1 MLDPAGDEA
10 ARAAEAGARPLLP
23 PGAVAAADH
32 AADAAASPA
41 PPEPAEVL
49 SAGLLLTPARPANA
63 FEETVQRL
71 LQSIR
76 LGLIGPGERLPPER
90 ELAGMLEVSR
100 DTLREAIAS
109 LAEAGWVVA
118 RRGRYGGT
126 FVSDEL
132 PTAAPISA
140 GADRDPM
147 GPAARLE
154 DTLALRAVIEVGVAR
169 RAAES
174 ELAAGDR
181 ERLWQAYEECRSAP
195 GVQYRM
201 ADSRLH
207 LLIAEVI
214 GAPTLIPL
222 VADVRMRVNELLDGI
237 PLLAPNIAHSDEQHR
252 AIVDAI
258 LRGSPDDAAAAM
270 AEHIEGTEALLR
282 GFYA

>member
-1 MLDPAGDEA
+1 MADAERYEQAEPPEGD
-10 ARAAEAGARPLLP
+10 G
-23 PGAVAAADH
+23 AAALG
-32 AADAAASPA
+32 ADAPNAD
-41 PPEPAEVL
+41 VL

-76 LGLIGPGERLPPER
+76 LGLIGPGERLPAER
-90 ELAGMLEVSR
+90 ELATMLEVSR

-132 PTAAPISA
+132 PVALPASRGTA
-140 GADRDPM
+140 DDPFVTS
-147 GPAARLE
+147 GQLE
-154 DTLALRAVIEVGVAR
+154 DTLALRSVIEVGAAR

-174 ELAAGDR
+174 ELSGNDR
-181 ERLWQAYEECRSAP
+181 ERLWQAYEECSAAT
-195 GVQYRM
+195 GEQYRM

-207 LLIAEVI
+207 LLIAEVL
-214 GAPTLIPL
+214 GAPSVIPL

-237 PLLAPNIAHSDEQHR
+237 PLLAPNIAHSNEQHR
-252 AIVDAI
+252 AIVGAI
-258 LRGSPDDAAAAM
+258 LRGSPDDAASAM
-270 AEHIEGTEALLR
+270 AEHLEGTEALLR

>member
-1 MLDPAGDEA
+1 M
-10 ARAAEAGARPLLP
+10 
-23 PGAVAAADH
+23 
-32 AADAAASPA
+32 ADAVEHNEQADS
-41 PPEPAEVL
+41 AEVL

-76 LGLIGPGERLPPER
+76 LGLIGPGERLPAER

-109 LAEAGWVVA
+109 LADAGWVVA

-132 PTAAPISA
+132 PAAHPATSA
-140 GADRDPM
+140 
-147 GPAARLE
+147 AAHELVASGHLE
-154 DTLALRAVIEVGVAR
+154 DTLALRSVIEVGAAR

-174 ELAAGDR
+174 ELSGNDR
-181 ERLWQAYEECRSAP
+181 ERLWQAYEECRSAT
-195 GVQYRM
+195 GDQYRM

-207 LLIAEVI
+207 LLIAEVL
-214 GAPTLIPL
+214 GAPSVIPL

-252 AIVDAI
+252 EIVGAI
-258 LRGSPDDAAAAM
+258 LRGSPDEAARAM
-270 AEHIEGTEALLR
+270 AEHVAGTEALLR

>member
-1 MLDPAGDEA
+1 MDRPEDEA
-10 ARAAEAGARPLLP
+10 A
-23 PGAVAAADH
+23 
-32 AADAAASPA
+32 ADAT
-41 PPEPAEVL
+41 AEVL
-49 SAGLLLTPARPANA
+49 SAGLLLTPAHPANA
-63 FEETVQRL
+63 FEETMQRL

-76 LGLIGPGERLPPER
+76 LGLIGPGDRLPPER

-109 LAEAGWVVA
+109 LAEAGFVVS

-132 PTAAPISA
+132 PARAPVA
-140 GADRDPM
+140 GAEPDPLAT
-147 GPAARLE
+147 AARLE
-154 DTLALRAVIEVGVAR
+154 DTLALRAVLEVGTAR

-174 ELAAGDR
+174 ELSAVDR
-181 ERLWQAYEECRSAP
+181 ERLWQAYEECRAAS
-195 GVQYRM
+195 GDQYRM

-207 LLIAEVI
+207 LLIAEVL
-214 GAPTLIPL
+214 GAPSIIPL

-237 PLLAPNIAHSDEQHR
+237 PLLAPNIVHSDEQHR
-252 AIVDAI
+252 AIVSAI
-258 LRGSPDDAAAAM
+258 LRGNPDEAAAAM

>member
-1 MLDPAGDEA
+1 MAIRERGDDAGDPA
-10 ARAAEAGARPLLP
+10 AGVPE
-23 PGAVAAADH
+23 
-32 AADAAASPA
+32 PA
-41 PPEPAEVL
+41 PPTAPTAPPEVVADVL
-49 SAGLLLTPARPANA
+49 RPGLLLTPARPANA

-76 LGLIGPGERLPPER
+76 LGLIGPGEQLPPER

-109 LAEAGWVVA
+109 LGEAGWIVS

-132 PTAAPISA
+132 PSTSSSAPGA
-140 GADRDPM
+140 GGDP
-147 GPAARLE
+147 ATRAIRLE
-154 DTLALRAVIEVGVAR
+154 DTLALRAVIEVGAAR

-174 ELAAGDR
+174 ELAATDR
-181 ERLWQAYEECRSAP
+181 ERLWQAYEECRVATSA
-195 GVQYRM
+195 QYRM

-207 LLIAEVI
+207 LLIAEVL
-214 GAPTLIPL
+214 GAPSVIPL

-252 AIVDAI
+252 AIVGAI
-258 LRGSPDDAAAAM
+258 LRGSPDEAASAM
-270 AEHIEGTEALLR
+270 AEHLEGTEALLR
-282 GFYA
+282 GFFA

>member
-1 MLDPAGDEA
+1 MERRGDD
-10 ARAAEAGARPLLP
+10 GQ
-23 PGAVAAADH
+23 
-32 AADAAASPA
+32 ADAA
-41 PPEPAEVL
+41 AEVL

-90 ELAGMLEVSR
+90 ELAGMLQVSR
-100 DTLREAIAS
+100 DTLREALAS
-109 LAEAGWVVA
+109 LAEAGWVVS
-118 RRGRYGGT
+118 RRGRNGGT
-126 FVSDEL
+126 FISEEL
-132 PTAAPISA
+132 PSPPPRSMDAGDRLAA
-140 GADRDPM
+140 
-147 GPAARLE
+147 AALLE
-154 DTLALRAVIEVGVAR
+154 DTLALRAVLEVGTAR
-169 RAAES
+169 RAAER
-174 ELAAGDR
+174 ELSAADR

-195 GVQYRM
+195 GAQYRM

-214 GAPTLIPL
+214 GAPSLIPL

-237 PLLAPNIAHSDEQHR
+237 PLLAPNIAHSDVQHR
-252 AIVDAI
+252 AIVGAI
-258 LRGSPDDAAAAM
+258 LRGNPDDAAVAM

>member
-1 MLDPAGDEA
+1 M
-10 ARAAEAGARPLLP
+10 P
-23 PGAVAAADH
+23 PPRC
-32 AADAAASPA
+32 S
-41 PPEPAEVL
+41 

-132 PTAAPISA
+132 PTPSPVVA
-140 GADRDPM
+140 GADPDPR
-147 GPAARLE
+147 GTAARLE
-154 DTLALRAVIEVGVAR
+154 DTLALRAVIEVGTAR

-174 ELAAGDR
+174 ELSAPDR
-181 ERLWQAYEECRSAP
+181 ERLWQAYEECRTAP
-195 GVQYRM
+195 GEQYRM

-207 LLIAEVI
+207 LLIAEVV
-214 GAPTLIPL
+214 GAPSVIPL

-237 PLLAPNIAHSDEQHR
+237 PLLAPNITHSDEQHR

-258 LRGSPDDAAAAM
+258 LRGSPDEAAAQQ
-270 AEHIEGTEALLR
+270 
-282 GFYA
+282 

>member
-1 MLDPAGDEA
+1 MGRPEDE
-10 ARAAEAGARPLLP
+10 G
-23 PGAVAAADH
+23 H
-32 AADAAASPA
+32 ADAA
-41 PPEPAEVL
+41 AEVL

-100 DTLREAIAS
+100 DTLREALAS

-118 RRGRYGGT
+118 RRGRNGGT

-132 PTAAPISA
+132 PTPSA
-140 GADRDPM
+140 GAAADRL
-147 GPAARLE
+147 GQGAVLE
-154 DTLALRAVIEVGVAR
+154 DTLALRAVLEVGTAR

-174 ELAAGDR
+174 ELSALDR

-195 GVQYRM
+195 GAQYRM

-207 LLIAEVI
+207 LLIAEVL
-214 GAPTLIPL
+214 GAPSIIPL

-252 AIVDAI
+252 AIVGAI

>member
-1 MLDPAGDEA
+1 MARQGDE
-10 ARAAEAGARPLLP
+10 G
-23 PGAVAAADH
+23 D
-32 AADAAASPA
+32 ADAT
-41 PPEPAEVL
+41 AEVL

-76 LGLIGPGERLPPER
+76 LGLIGPGDRLPPER

-100 DTLREAIAS
+100 DTLREALAS
-109 LAEAGWVVA
+109 LAEAGWVVS
-118 RRGRYGGT
+118 RRGRSGGT
-126 FVSDEL
+126 FVAPEL
-132 PTAAPISA
+132 PSPSPRPV
-140 GADRDPM
+140 GVEGDRL
-147 GPAARLE
+147 AQATHLE
-154 DTLALRAVIEVGVAR
+154 DTLALRAVIEVGTAR

-174 ELAAGDR
+174 ELSAADR

-195 GVQYRM
+195 GTQYRM

-207 LLIAEVI
+207 LLIAEVL
-214 GAPTLIPL
+214 GAPSLIPL

-252 AIVDAI
+252 VIVGAI
-258 LRGSPDDAAAAM
+258 LRGNPDEAAAAM
-270 AEHIEGTEALLR
+270 AEHVEGTEALLR

>member
-1 MLDPAGDEA
+1 MAHTPEDG
-10 ARAAEAGARPLLP
+10 RA
-23 PGAVAAADH
+23 DT
-32 AADAAASPA
+32 AS
-41 PPEPAEVL
+41 AEVL

-109 LAEAGWVVA
+109 LADAGWVVA

-126 FVSDEL
+126 FVSDVL
-132 PTAAPISA
+132 PSTSHTSAAD
-140 GADRDPM
+140 GDDQVDR
-147 GPAARLE
+147 GGLAAQLE
-154 DTLALRAVIEVGVAR
+154 DTLALRAVIEVGSAR
-169 RAAES
+169 RAAER
-174 ELAAGDR
+174 ELSAPDR
-181 ERLWQAYEECRSAP
+181 ERLWQAYEECRTAE
-195 GVQYRM
+195 GAQYRM

-214 GAPTLIPL
+214 GAPSVIPL

-237 PLLAPNIAHSDEQHR
+237 PLLGPNISHSDEQHR
-252 AIVDAI
+252 AIVGAI
-258 LRGSPDDAAAAM
+258 LRGNPDDAASAM
-270 AEHIEGTEALLR
+270 AEHIGGTEALLR
-282 GFYA
+282 GFYG

>member
-1 MLDPAGDEA
+1 MHRPEDE
-10 ARAAEAGARPLLP
+10 G
-23 PGAVAAADH
+23 
-32 AADAAASPA
+32 AADAT
-41 PPEPAEVL
+41 AEVL

-63 FEETVQRL
+63 FEETMQRL

-76 LGLIGPGERLPPER
+76 LGLIGPGDRLPPER
-90 ELAGMLEVSR
+90 ELAAMLEVSR

-109 LAEAGWVVA
+109 LAEAGFVVS

-132 PTAAPISA
+132 PARSPVA
-140 GADRDPM
+140 GVDPD
-147 GPAARLE
+147 PLATAARLE
-154 DTLALRAVIEVGVAR
+154 DTLALRAVLEVGTAR

-174 ELAAGDR
+174 ELSAVDR
-181 ERLWQAYEECRSAP
+181 ERLWQAYEECRTAS
-195 GVQYRM
+195 GDQYRM

-207 LLIAEVI
+207 LLIAEVL
-214 GAPTLIPL
+214 GAPSIIPL

-252 AIVDAI
+252 AIVSAI
-258 LRGSPDDAAAAM
+258 LRGSPDEAAAAM

>member
-1 MLDPAGDEA
+1 MAQRTAGPSGTDA
-10 ARAAEAGARPLLP
+10 APDGV
-23 PGAVAAADH
+23 PGAGTGPEMR
-32 AADAAASPA
+32 ADAATGADGA
-41 PPEPAEVL
+41 AEVL

-90 ELAGMLEVSR
+90 ELAGMLAVSR
-100 DTLREAIAS
+100 DTVREAIGS
-109 LAEAGWVVA
+109 LAEAGWVVS

-132 PTAAPISA
+132 PTASPRSTA
-140 GADRDPM
+140 ADRDPTTD
-147 GPAARLE
+147 PRARLE
-154 DTLALRAVIEVGVAR
+154 DTLALRAVIEVGTAR

-174 ELAAGDR
+174 ELAAADR
-181 ERLWQAYEECRSAP
+181 ERLWQAYEECRTAT
-195 GVQYRM
+195 GEQYRM

-207 LLIAEVI
+207 LLIAEVL
-214 GAPTLIPL
+214 GAPSVIPL
-222 VADVRMRVNELLDGI
+222 LADVRMRVNELLDGI
-237 PLLAPNIAHSDEQHR
+237 PLLAPNIAHSDQQHR

-270 AEHIEGTEALLR
+270 AEHLEGTEALLR

>member
-1 MLDPAGDEA
+1 MAEHDGRAVTAATPEGD
-10 ARAAEAGARPLLP
+10 
-23 PGAVAAADH
+23 
-32 AADAAASPA
+32 A
-41 PPEPAEVL
+41 PVPEPAAEVL
-49 SAGLLLTPARPANA
+49 SAGLLLTPARHANA
-63 FEETVQRL
+63 FEETVRRL

-90 ELAGMLEVSR
+90 ELAGTLEVSR

-109 LAEAGWVVA
+109 LAEAGWVVS

-132 PTAAPISA
+132 PAPSPITVSDD
-140 GADRDPM
+140 GDVQEL
-147 GPAARLE
+147 AARLE

-174 ELAAGDR
+174 ELAAADR
-181 ERLWQAYEECRSAP
+181 ERLWHAYEECRTAT
-195 GVQYRM
+195 GEQYRM

-207 LLIAEVI
+207 LLIAEVV
-214 GAPTLIPL
+214 GAPSVIPL

-237 PLLAPNIAHSDEQHR
+237 PLLAPNIAHSNEQHS
-252 AIVDAI
+252 AIIGAI
-258 LRGSPDDAAAAM
+258 LRGSPDEAAAAM
-270 AEHIEGTEALLR
+270 AEHLEGTEALLR

>member
-1 MLDPAGDEA
+1 MD
-10 ARAAEAGARPLLP
+10 RPDVE
-23 PGAVAAADH
+23 GH
-32 AADAAASPA
+32 ADAA
-41 PPEPAEVL
+41 AEVL
-49 SAGLLLTPARPANA
+49 SAGLLFTPARPANA

-76 LGLIGPGERLPPER
+76 LGLIGPGERLPSER

-100 DTLREAIAS
+100 DTLREAIGS
-109 LAEAGWVVA
+109 LADAGWVVS

-126 FVSDEL
+126 FVCDEL
-132 PTAAPISA
+132 PSPVPVA
-140 GADRDPM
+140 GADPDPLAS
-147 GPAARLE
+147 AARLE
-154 DTLALRAVIEVGVAR
+154 DTLALRAVIEVGTAR

-174 ELAAGDR
+174 ELTAIDR
-181 ERLWQAYEECRSAP
+181 ERLWQAYEECRAAS
-195 GVQYRM
+195 GGQYRM

-207 LLIAEVI
+207 LLIAEVL
-214 GAPTLIPL
+214 GAPSIIPL

-237 PLLAPNIAHSDEQHR
+237 PLLAPNISHSDEQHK

-258 LRGSPDDAAAAM
+258 LRGSPDEAAAAM

>member
-1 MLDPAGDEA
+1 MDM
-10 ARAAEAGARPLLP
+10 AERE
-23 PGAVAAADH
+23 DR
-32 AADAAASPA
+32 ADAAAEA
-41 PPEPAEVL
+41 ARDDAAAEAAAPEPVAEVL

-76 LGLIGPGERLPPER
+76 LGLIGPGEQLPPER

-132 PTAAPISA
+132 PTASPVTA
-140 GADRDPM
+140 GTGRDPH
-147 GPAARLE
+147 GPGAALE

-174 ELAAGDR
+174 ELTAGDR
-181 ERLWQAYEECRSAP
+181 ERLWQAYEECRTAP
-195 GVQYRM
+195 GEQYRM

-207 LLIAEVI
+207 LLIAEVL
-214 GAPTLIPL
+214 GTPSVIPL

-237 PLLAPNIAHSDEQHR
+237 PLLAPNIAHSNEQHR

-270 AEHIEGTEALLR
+270 AEHIGGTEALLR

>member
-1 MLDPAGDEA
+1 MDRPEDE
-10 ARAAEAGARPLLP
+10 G
-23 PGAVAAADH
+23 
-32 AADAAASPA
+32 AADAT
-41 PPEPAEVL
+41 AEVL
-49 SAGLLLTPARPANA
+49 SAELLLTPAHPANA
-63 FEETVQRL
+63 FEETMQRL

-76 LGLIGPGERLPPER
+76 LGLIGPGDRLPPER
-90 ELAGMLEVSR
+90 ELAAMLEVSR

-109 LAEAGWVVA
+109 LAEAGFVVS

-132 PTAAPISA
+132 PARAPVA
-140 GADRDPM
+140 GTDPD
-147 GPAARLE
+147 PLATAARLE
-154 DTLALRAVIEVGVAR
+154 DTLALRAVIEVGTAR

-174 ELAAGDR
+174 ELSAVDR
-181 ERLWQAYEECRSAP
+181 ERLWQAYEECRAAS
-195 GVQYRM
+195 GDQYRM

-207 LLIAEVI
+207 LLIAEVLGVPSI
-214 GAPTLIPL
+214 IPL

-252 AIVDAI
+252 AIVSAI
-258 LRGSPDDAAAAM
+258 LRGSPDEAAAAM

>member
-1 MLDPAGDEA
+1 M
-10 ARAAEAGARPLLP
+10 
-23 PGAVAAADH
+23 
-32 AADAAASPA
+32 ADASEHKEQAES
-41 PPEPAEVL
+41 AEVL
-49 SAGLLLTPARPANA
+49 SAGLLLTPAHPANA

-76 LGLIGPGERLPPER
+76 LGLIGPGERLPAER

-109 LAEAGWVVA
+109 LADAGWVVA

-132 PTAAPISA
+132 PAPHAATS
-140 GADRDPM
+140 GAAVDPLIAS
-147 GPAARLE
+147 GRLE
-154 DTLALRAVIEVGVAR
+154 DTLALRSVIEVGAAH

-174 ELAAGDR
+174 ELSAGDR
-181 ERLWQAYEECRSAP
+181 ERLWQAYEECQGAT
-195 GVQYRM
+195 GDHYRM

-207 LLIAEVI
+207 LLIAEVL
-214 GAPTLIPL
+214 GAPSLIPL

-237 PLLAPNIAHSDEQHR
+237 PLLAPNITHSNEQHR
-252 AIVDAI
+252 AIVGAI
-258 LRGSPDDAAAAM
+258 LRGSPDDAARAM
-270 AEHIEGTEALLR
+270 AEHVEGTEALLR

>member
-1 MLDPAGDEA
+1 MAHTPEDG
-10 ARAAEAGARPLLP
+10 RA
-23 PGAVAAADH
+23 DT
-32 AADAAASPA
+32 AS
-41 PPEPAEVL
+41 AEVL

-109 LAEAGWVVA
+109 LADAGWVVA

-126 FVSDEL
+126 FVSDVL
-132 PTAAPISA
+132 PSTSHTGAEDGDDQVDRGGLAAQ
-140 GADRDPM
+140 
-147 GPAARLE
+147 LE
-154 DTLALRAVIEVGVAR
+154 DTLALRAVIEVGSAR
-169 RAAES
+169 RAAER
-174 ELAAGDR
+174 ELSAPDR
-181 ERLWQAYEECRSAP
+181 ERLWQAYEECRTAE
-195 GVQYRM
+195 GAQYRM

-214 GAPTLIPL
+214 GAPSVIPL

-237 PLLAPNIAHSDEQHR
+237 PLLGPNISHSDEQHR
-252 AIVDAI
+252 AIVGAI
-258 LRGSPDDAAAAM
+258 LRGNPDDAASAM
-270 AEHIEGTEALLR
+270 AEHIGGTEALLR
-282 GFYA
+282 GFYG